1 MSEDQCGRLEEGRD
15 CVKIMG
21 SCTKVRMFVNSI
33 EQQHKYSGRTPSL
46 NTHLDYIIFY
56 FFIESAPDHWAET
69 HRDVQQIA
77 SPCLFS
83 LALAVGKFKSSLTLL
98 CLEGCLAKTLFPV
111 YIKKNLSEPCL
122 CNNVK
127 DSHLWW
133 NCVFSFLSICL
144 NLQEIQLFSWN
155 LIDC

>member
-1 MSEDQCGRLEEGRD
+1 MSEDQCGRLEEGKD
-15 CVKIMG
+15 CVTIIG
-21 SCTKVRMFVNSI
+21 SWTKVWMFVNSI
-33 EQQHKYSGRTPSL
+33 EQQHKYSSRTPSL

-56 FFIESAPDHWAET
+56 FFIESAPDHSAET
-69 HRDVQQIA
+69 HSDVQQIA
-77 SPCLFS
+77 SPCLLS
-83 LALAVGKFKSSLTLL
+83 LALSVGKFQTSLILL

-111 YIKKNLSEPCL
+111 CFVSEPCL

-127 DSHLWW
+127 DSHLGW
-133 NCVFSFLSICL
+133 NCLFSFLSIYL